1 MSILQELTALLSP
14 ILPVETAFSHV
25 SRLMN
30 IWC

>member
-1 MSILQELTALLSP
+1 MSILQELTALS
-14 ILPVETAFSHV
+14 LPSCRWRRAFYA